1 MSIRTNG
8 GFHWIM
14 RFWKVMES
22 SWDNFSLTKTQ
33 FRQKNK
39 WRHVTTSLRE
49 DTTLIFENLHANNYH
64 PDKTRGSFKLISF
77 TSSSELRN
85 ETFWRGCEDYSQVNN
100 LSCLWNQGC
109 LQNVQE
115 LFFFFLSFIKV
126 DFKIKFMSCLKNQS
140 WYKNGA
146 KTPIFWIFVMVHVFG

>member
-1 MSIRTNG
+1 MSIRTNV

-77 TSSSELRN
+77 TSSSELTN
-85 ETFWRGCEDYSQVNN
+85 ETFWRECEDYSQVNN

-115 LFFFFLSFIKV
+115 LFFFIFSSRLILRLNSWVALKIKV
-126 DFKIKFMSCLKNQS
+126 EIKMAPKRPFFEYL
-140 WYKNGA
+140 
-146 KTPIFWIFVMVHVFG
+146 

>member
-1 MSIRTNG
+1 MSIRTNV
-8 GFHWIM
+8 GFHWII
-14 RFWKVMES
+14 RFWKIMES

-77 TSSSELRN
+77 TSSSELTN

-109 LQNVQE
+109 IQNVQE
-115 LFFFFLSFIKV
+115 LFFFLIFSSRLILRLNSWVALKIKV
-126 DFKIKFMSCLKNQS
+126 EFKMAPKRPFFKYL
-140 WYKNGA
+140 
-146 KTPIFWIFVMVHVFG
+146 